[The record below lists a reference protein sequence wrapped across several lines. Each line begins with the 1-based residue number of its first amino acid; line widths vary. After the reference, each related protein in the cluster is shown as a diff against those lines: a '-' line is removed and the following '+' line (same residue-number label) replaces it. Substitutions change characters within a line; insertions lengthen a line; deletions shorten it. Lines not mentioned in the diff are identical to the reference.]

1 MGHSGDQAW
10 TDEVRINKFE
20 TWLVRAA
27 SGDGLSIKKVL
38 DSPLDLSALPR
49 EWNRIY
55 SAWRLHELI
64 SECAR
69 ELPDGDGQIA
79 LTALNQFFTVTGPNL
94 VDRFKGLCSDDRPGI
109 SIAGRRLTHW
119 RAVAHRWSQVRPEL
133 ARRIYQELQQ
143 RARSGWEDGTSAGAD
158 PDEGEIQP
166 FVVDRLEVTYF
177 FNQHKA
183 FTHSATERWL
193 SVELPSTEEK
203 SSIDHYK
210 VRARYTDASDS
221 QAART
226 TRIEPILNCRRGRTQ
241 VGRDGWMMTEMH
253 FPGPAQNGDKVFFA
267 SLVRSEGKAATI
279 PLVYIQ
285 VTSHGIMNL
294 GMRLQFHPNAVPRAC
309 WVYRGSSEPDRGSAP
324 STEDRDRWLEP
335 SSLGYVEH
343 VAESCAPGLYYA
355 VGWTWD

>member
-1 MGHSGDQAW
+1 MSTG
-10 TDEVRINKFE
+10 
-20 TWLVRAA
+20 

-166 FVVDRLEVTYF
+166 FVVDRLEVTCYF

-210 VRARYTDASDS
+210 VRTRYTDASDS
-221 QAART
+221 QTAWT
-226 TRIEPILNCRRGRTQ
+226 TRIEPILNCRRGKTHAGR
-241 VGRDGWMMTEMH
+241 RDGWMMTEMQFLH
-253 FPGPAQNGDKVFFA
+253 RQAQNGDKVFFA
-267 SLVRSEGKAATI
+267 SLVRSEEGR
-279 PLVYIQ
+279 LQ
-285 VTSHGIMNL
+285 LSLSCTSRLRAMASGSNL

-309 WVYRGSSEPDRGSAP
+309 WVYRGSSEPDGGRHRVQRIAIGGWNPA
-324 STEDRDRWLEP
+324 RWAMW
-335 SSLGYVEH
+335 SMSRK
-343 VAESCAPGLYYA
+343 ACAPGLYYA